1 MDETDFGPRNRP
13 LAHDEN
19 RAQFQELIVPH
30 LDAAY
35 NLARWLMRHD
45 QDAEDIVQEA
55 FLRAWRSFAGFH
67 GTDGRPWL
75 LAIVRNA
82 CYTALDR
89 IRANAAK
96 PLDEAHTQERQ
107 TMARPDD
114 PLIRREEATSI
125 AHALEKLTPEFRE
138 VIVLREFEEL
148 SYKQIAGV
156 IQVPI
161 GTVMS
166 RLARA
171 REQLATILGN
181 QSTKES
187 LT

>member
-1 MDETDFGPRNRP
+1 

-19 RAQFQELIVPH
+19 REQFALLVLPH

-35 NLARWLMRHD
+35 NLARWLMRQD
-45 QDAEDIVQEA
+45 QDAEDVVQEA
-55 FLRAWRSFAGFH
+55 FMRAWRSFAGFH

-75 LAIVRNA
+75 LAIVRNT

-89 IRANAAK
+89 MRSNAVQ
-96 PLDEAHTQERQ
+96 PLDEAQTRQ
-107 TMARPDD
+107 SQTAAPDD
-114 PLIRREEATSI
+114 PLMRSEQAASI

-138 VIVLREFEEL
+138 VLVLREFEEL
-148 SYKQIAGV
+148 SYKQIAAV
-156 IQVPI
+156 IHAPM

-171 REQLATILGN
+171 REQLATILGD
-181 QSTKES
+181 QSTKEN
-187 LT
+187 LK

>member
-1 MDETDFGPRNRP
+1 LD
-13 LAHDEN
+13 DEN
-19 RAQFQELIVPH
+19 RAQFAQLVLPH

-75 LAIVRNA
+75 LAIVRNT
-82 CYTALDR
+82 CYTSLDR
-89 IRANAAK
+89 IRATAAR
-96 PLDEAHTQERQ
+96 PLDEAHTDERQ
-107 TMARPDD
+107 AMARPDD
-114 PLIRREEATSI
+114 PLIEREEATSV
-125 AHALEKLTPEFRE
+125 ASALEKLTPEFRE
-138 VIVLREFEEL
+138 VLILREFEEL

-156 IQVPI
+156 IHVPI

-171 REQLATILGN
+171 REQLATILGD
-181 QSTKES
+181 QSTKEN

>member
-1 MDETDFGPRNRP
+1 
-13 LAHDEN
+13 LADAED
-19 RAQFQELIVPH
+19 RAQFAQLVLPH

-55 FLRAWRSFAGFH
+55 FFRAWRSFAGFH
-67 GTDGRPWL
+67 GTDARPWL
-75 LAIVRNA
+75 LAIVRNT

-89 IRANAAK
+89 IRSNAAR
-96 PLDEAHTQERQ
+96 PLDEAHAQERQ
-107 TMARPDD
+107 TAARPED
-114 PLIRREEATSI
+114 PLIEREKATSI
-125 AHALEKLTPEFRE
+125 ADALGKLTPEFRE
-138 VIVLREFEEL
+138 VLILREFEEL
-148 SYKQIAGV
+148 SYKEIAGV
-156 IQVPI
+156 IRAPI

-171 REQLATILGN
+171 REHLATILGN

>member
-1 MDETDFGPRNRP
+1 
-13 LAHDEN
+13 LVQDEN
-19 RAQFQELIVPH
+19 RAQFAQLILPH
-30 LDAAY
+30 VDAAY

-67 GTDGRPWL
+67 GTDARPWL
-75 LAIVRNA
+75 LAIVRNT

-89 IRANAAK
+89 LRSNPAK
-96 PLDEAHTQERQ
+96 PLDEAQMTPQQ
-107 TMARPDD
+107 TMVRPDD
-114 PLIRREEATSI
+114 ALMQREQAASV
-125 AHALEKLTPEFRE
+125 ARALEKLTPEFRE

-148 SYKQIAGV
+148 SYKQIADV
-156 IQVPI
+156 IHAPM

-171 REQLATILGN
+171 REHLAAILGD
-181 QSTKES
+181 QSTKENV
-187 LT
+187 T

>member
-1 MDETDFGPRNRP
+1 LPD
-13 LAHDEN
+13 DEN
-19 RAQFQELIVPH
+19 RAQFAQLVLPH

-35 NLARWLMRHD
+35 NLARWLMRHE

-75 LAIVRNA
+75 LAIVRNT
-82 CYTALDR
+82 CYSALDR
-89 IRANAAK
+89 IRSNAARA
-96 PLDEAHTQERQ
+96 LDEAHPEERQ
-107 TMARPDD
+107 TMARPND
-114 PLIRREEATSI
+114 PLIEREEAASI
-125 AHALEKLTPEFRE
+125 AHAMEKLTPEFRE
-138 VIVLREFEEL
+138 VLILREFEEL
-148 SYKQIAGV
+148 SYKQIAAV
-156 IQVPI
+156 IHAPI

-171 REQLATILGN
+171 REQLATILSD
-181 QSTKES
+181 QSTKEN